1 MLVVVV
7 LFATVML
14 RAGIVLTFVYFILPK
29 KRICPLCG
37 ARLTPI
43 KHSVLKLLLPMV
55 EHRWCIECG
64 WSGLVRL
71 TQSRVMRRA
80 ARS

>member
-7 LFATVML
+7 LLATVAL
-14 RAGIVLTFVYFILPK
+14 RAGIVLTFVYIILPK
-29 KRICPLCG
+29 KLACPLCG

-43 KHSVLKLLLPMV
+43 KHSLLRLLLPMV

-64 WSGLVRL
+64 WSGIVRQ
-71 TQSRVMRRA
+71 TQSRVIRRA

>member
-7 LFATVML
+7 LFATVLL
-14 RAGIVLTFVYFILPK
+14 RAAIVLTFVYVILPK
-29 KRICPLCG
+29 KVACPLCG

-43 KHSVLKLLLPMV
+43 RHSVLRLLLPMV
-55 EHRWCIECG
+55 EHRWCMNCG
-64 WSGLVRL
+64 WSGIVRQ